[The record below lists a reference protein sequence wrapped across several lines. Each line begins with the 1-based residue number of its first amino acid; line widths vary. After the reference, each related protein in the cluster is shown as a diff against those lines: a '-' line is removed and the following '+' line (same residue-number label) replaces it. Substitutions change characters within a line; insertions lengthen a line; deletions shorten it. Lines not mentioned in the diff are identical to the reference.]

1 MQMMICKE
9 IDEYINY
16 VRCEKYKVCKEQKLL
31 VQYIEDCFKNE
42 EIYVDIEQ
50 LEKYLNLQKYFDYE
64 LFPWE
69 KFCFVLHNCV
79 YSQPGIL
86 RWPDLIIVVGRGA
99 GKNGYLAFEDFALIT
114 PANGIKNYNID
125 ICATSE
131 EQAQTSFND
140 IYDML
145 ENNKA
150 KMRKHFSWTKSE
162 IKNLKTGSVI
172 RYRTSNSKT
181 KDGGRP
187 GKVDFD
193 EYHAY
198 ENYKLIDVFKT
209 GLGKKAQPRT
219 TIISTMGDVRDGPLD
234 NLMDDMLAILNGT
247 VPDNGRIC
255 FICRL
260 DDKKE
265 VNNEENWYKA
275 NPSLQY
281 FPNLLIQIRKEYG
294 DWLKDNFGNASFMTK
309 RMNVPQGTTEVPVTE
324 WVNILST
331 RREVIDLTGQPSV
344 FGVDYM
350 KTTDFLAV
358 GLLFA
363 VANYKYWLT
372 HSWVCENCRD
382 LSRIKYPVK
391 DAAAYGLLTI
401 VPGVE
406 IPPEIPA
413 EWLNEKMK
421 DYRIVAGGLDNYRYS
436 LLKKPLQ
443 SIGFDCDKNGNNNLN
458 LVRPSDIMKVAPII
472 SSDFANQRIIW
483 GENSLMRWYTNNVK
497 VVYDNK
503 GNMLYG
509 KIEPKTR
516 KTDGFMALAA
526 AYTVE
531 DKLKELAPLPPKI
544 TDLMGVY
551 TF

>member
-1 MQMMICKE
+1 MICKE
-9 IDEYINY
+9 IDEYIKY

-31 VQYIEDCFKNE
+31 VQYIDDCFKNE

-50 LEKYLNLQKYFDYE
+50 LEKYLSLQKYFDYE

-69 KFCFVLHNCV
+69 KFCFALHNCV

-86 RWPDLIIVVGRGA
+86 RWPDLTIIVGRGA

-114 PANGIKNYNID
+114 PTNGIKNYNID

-145 ENNKA
+145 ENNKT

-162 IKNLKTGSVI
+162 IRNLKTGSVI

-260 DDKKE
+260 DDKGE

-281 FPNLLIQIRKEYG
+281 FPNLLLQIRKEYG
-294 DWLKDNFGNASFMTK
+294 EWLKDNLGNASFMTK

-363 VANYKYWLT
+363 VDNYKYWLT
-372 HSWVCENCRD
+372 HSWICENCRD
-382 LSRIKYPVK
+382 LSRIKYPIK
-391 DAAAYGLLTI
+391 DAAAHKLLTI

-413 EWLNEKMK
+413 EWLSEKMK

-526 AYTVE
+526 AYTVG
-531 DKLKELAPLPPKI
+531 DKLKELAPLSSKI
-544 TDLMGVY
+544 TDLIGVY
-551 TF
+551 TFQ